1 MECVFGN
8 RAHLTRSL
16 RTPSNML
23 MDPFLKSMAL
33 FLVLFNPFLMSIYL
47 LDLIQE
53 MDRPSFFKV
62 LIRAIFISGGVF
74 LLFAWG
80 GEAIFT
86 DVLQVEFASFLLFG
100 GIIIFLIA
108 LQMMFTGSEAIK
120 KMRGGDPAH
129 ISGSIAMPFMI
140 GPGTISASVIAGN
153 TLSYPMAAL
162 SIALSLLLTVIML
175 MLLKQA
181 FDTIKVRNTDLLE
194 RYIDITGRAGALLT
208 GTIGIQMMIQG
219 IRQAV

>member
-1 MECVFGN
+1 
-8 RAHLTRSL
+8 
-16 RTPSNML
+16 
-23 MDPFLKSMAL
+23 MDPFLKSLTL

-53 MDRPSFFKV
+53 LDRKTFFTV
-62 LIRAIFISGGVF
+62 LVRATVISGAVF

-86 DVLQVEFASFLLFG
+86 DLLQVEFAAFLIFG

-108 LQMMFTGSEAIK
+108 LQMMFVGSEAIK

-140 GPGTISASVIAGN
+140 GPGTISASVIAGK
-153 TLSYPMAAL
+153 TLSYPLAITSIILAL
-162 SIALSLLLTVIML
+162 ILTVVML
-175 MLLKQA
+175 ILLKEA
-181 FDTIKVRNTDLLE
+181 FDIIKHKNADLLA

-219 IRQAV
+219 IRQAI